1 MVLTKSRHRAR
12 PAGLERATC
21 GLEIQ
26 VALLLSLAKWHLT
39 TQPDGPITEGSRSA
53 LALAGVTLTGI
64 QGARCRS
71 AFFSGTVALPRLCCR
86 HASNLSGV
94 RQWASSRPSHRDTRL
109 QQNLCIT
116 IWTELAGRHCRSN
129 HLPRSQLTAARG
141 SYPECRGRPAVS
153 ATRIPLMRASVRRF
167 GQTTRARSAF

>member
-71 AFFSGTVALPRLCCR
+71 AFFSETVALPRLCCR

-94 RQWASSRPSHRDTRL
+94 RHGHRRGHRIAIRGCSSTCAL
-109 QQNLCIT
+109 
-116 IWTELAGRHCRSN
+116 
-129 HLPRSQLTAARG
+129 
-141 SYPECRGRPAVS
+141 
-153 ATRIPLMRASVRRF
+153 RF
-167 GQTTRARSAF
+167 GQN